1 MGLKEKIEHIK
12 DEYETYKNLKESF
25 KLQDGK
31 TTVSIEDLDK
41 SERLNKVGN
50 NVLKNII
57 ERKKIL
63 NEIIQY
69 HDKPD
74 FKKREKDLERRLE
87 ENDTF
92 FMNVGMD
99 NISEIKGFFE
109 KATENLARTAEWQ
122 NYYMAFTTLEGL
134 DLNNIV
140 KEHRA
145 KMYEMQEK
153 RKEVETRRKEGRDV
167 IKKIQKK
174 YPKEDAKDFAR
185 NYEADEKNLQDMI
198 EKSNQLEK
206 ESEAD
211 AKLLQAEKDKLEG
224 YKGDIEKLQEQINKE
239 NESLNYLK
247 MGLENMN
254 AYREVMGSNK
264 KESVKK
270 ILDEIDADLAAA
282 SKKLNEAEPQLETA
296 KQELEQLKKT
306 QENDKKFLT
315 QYAKQHG
322 NKEVSEYID
331 LGIAMNEMQSD
342 YQEMATLRATLV
354 FRQVTSIWE

>member
-12 DEYETYKNLKESF
+12 DEYETYKNLQETF
-25 KLQDGK
+25 RLQDGK

-69 HDKPD
+69 YDKPG

-145 KMYEMQEK
+145 KMQEMQEK
-153 RKEVETRRKEGRDV
+153 RKEVETRRKEGRREGHSRSLIMPDRGV
-167 IKKIQKK
+167 ILCLFPCKG
-174 YPKEDAKDFAR
+174 YASE
-185 NYEADEKNLQDMI
+185 EEEK
-198 EKSNQLEK
+198 
-206 ESEAD
+206 
-211 AKLLQAEKDKLEG
+211 G
-224 YKGDIEKLQEQINKE
+224 
-239 NESLNYLK
+239 
-247 MGLENMN
+247 
-254 AYREVMGSNK
+254 
-264 KESVKK
+264 
-270 ILDEIDADLAAA
+270 
-282 SKKLNEAEPQLETA
+282 
-296 KQELEQLKKT
+296 
-306 QENDKKFLT
+306 
-315 QYAKQHG
+315 
-322 NKEVSEYID
+322 
-331 LGIAMNEMQSD
+331 
-342 YQEMATLRATLV
+342 
-354 FRQVTSIWE
+354 